1 MTIGKKAK
9 YIIPAVVVIALYS
22 VLWALPTNVYYI
34 PNQESQKT
42 VKNDSTEQQFL
53 EIPVAPPDT
62 GLKVP
67 VPQPS
72 TNPLDEDVKKSPF
85 HLKNPPGIGTN
96 IEYDPVSNTYKFKN
110 MTGNTPYGPG
120 AYMDINE
127 YIDYDLR
134 QEINNYWKNKG
145 VSYAGDG
152 NRTGNG
158 LIPQLKIGSDVFE
171 SIFGGNTIDIRPS
184 GDAELIFGIAHT
196 NTKNYMLPI
205 KQRKHTD
212 FKFDQKIQLNLLAKI
227 GDKIEYN
234 LNYNTVTDFDFDNKM
249 KLKYEGKEDDLIK
262 LLEFGDVTL
271 PLNSSLITGSQSL
284 FGLKAQLQFGKLMVT
299 AVASKQ
305 ESEKKT
311 ITVSGGAQA
320 NEFYFKAD
328 EYEEN
333 QHFFLGQYFREHYN
347 ESLNNLPIIASNVV
361 ITKIEVWR
369 TTIGAAIS
377 ENRNLVAFTDLGEAS
392 PAFSGFQYA
401 GGTFPDNSINTLTL
415 LADSSKIRNIS
426 TVSNNM
432 RVLGLTSGTDYEK
445 IENARLLRQDEY
457 TVNTKL
463 GFISLNSSIS
473 ADQVLAVAFQYQV
486 IGDDRIYQVGEF
498 SNEVI
503 APNCIRTKLIKSTSL
518 NTSSPLWKLM
528 MKNVYNL
535 RSYQVSSEGFRLN
548 ILFTGDDEGIANGF
562 FNTGNEKSIPLI
574 KLMGLDKLNQQLDP
588 YPDGIFDFIDQAA
601 TIGGTINAY
610 NGRIYFPKIEPFG
623 ADLRATLTDPKA
635 AERYA
640 YDSLYTMTK
649 TMAQQFTAKN
659 KFFIEGTYKSS
670 YGSEYFLG
678 AANIPTGS
686 VKVSAGGIPLTENVD
701 FTVNYSMGTVS
712 ITNEGVLNSGT
723 PITISLENRSTF
735 GLIKRRM
742 FGINLDYR
750 FSKDFNVGATILNL
764 GERPVTPKV
773 NFGNEPI
780 NNTIWGM
787 NFAYK
792 TKVPF
797 ITKLVDLLPF
807 HSTTMVSNFQ
817 LEGEF
822 AHFIPGHA
830 RAIGKEGI
838 SYIDDFEASK
848 STVDLRSMGYWVL
861 ASTPQGQSDLFPE
874 AAPVPNTAPA
884 RTQLAYGFN
893 RSRLAWYIID
903 PVFHGNSNAN
913 PSNITVDDQ
922 SAPYARAVYESE
934 LFPNREQATSQAIPT
949 SIGVL
954 NLAFYPTE
962 RGPYNYDVT
971 RTRFSAG
978 LNNDGF
984 LNDPETRWGGIMRR
998 MDYTDFE
1005 SANYSYIEFWMMDPF
1020 IENKGH
1026 SGGKIYFNLGD
1037 ISEDILRDGV
1047 KFFENGLPA
1056 DGSDENVAFTVWGRV
1071 PTIQMITNTFDA
1083 NDIQHMDVGFDGLP
1097 TNRERTHFKETYL
1110 DLIANEF
1117 GIGSTVYNK
1126 SYSDPSADDYHFFRG
1141 SDYDRANMKINDRYK
1156 YYNNSEGNSTPG
1168 FQGEESYPTNI
1179 YASPNVED
1187 VNGNNTLDEEER
1199 YYQYV
1204 IELSPDK
1211 MVVGTNHI
1219 VDMYEALPER
1229 LPNGTAPLTKWYQ
1242 FRIPIKSPDKV
1253 VGNINGFN
1261 SIRFMRIFAKGFKEP
1276 VICRFATLELVKSDW
1291 RIYEKTLRDAGPIL
1305 PGQDGEN
1312 CSFDVATVSFE
1323 ENANRE
1329 PIPYVLPPG
1338 ILREDMMGGMQ
1349 SFQANEQ
1356 SLTMK
1361 AVNLGD
1367 GTARSIYKSTAYD
1380 LRQYKRIKMF
1390 VHGEDAFNSGDLK
1403 KGDVTVFI
1411 RLGNDFDA
1419 NYYQYEIPLEITPWG
1434 VGKDSTRIW
1443 PLANRMDIILDS
1455 LVSIKQERNRA
1466 VRNGEHDNNATPYSV
1481 TDDNGGTIT
1490 VVGMPNLADVTTIM
1504 IAVRNPGKQTLNDGD
1519 DALPKSVEIWINEL
1533 RLVGFND
1540 KTGFAALAR
1549 ARLNLADIG
1558 DLTLS
1563 GSYSTPGFG
1572 ALEQTVNER
1581 SQETLYTI
1589 DFATNIDGGKVLFPE
1604 KWNVKIPVHYDYSI
1618 NMAIPEYNPLNP
1630 DVKFKEDIK
1639 ELPKGERD
1647 SVRKMATVMTQR
1659 QNINLMNMRKER
1671 DFNKPIKIRPWD
1683 VENLDF
1689 SYSYSEIKMRDIDLE
1704 FDNKYRHEG
1713 QIGYTFNNNP
1723 KNYRPLSSVK
1733 AFKSKWLQLFRDVNF
1748 YLLPKNFTFRTGVTR
1763 ELNEFKLR
1771 PKSQGNIIIDTSFV
1785 KTFEW
1790 RRDYSLIWDITQALK
1805 FDYKAQ
1811 AVARIDEPQGLIDTK
1826 EKKDSVWSS
1835 FGDGGRTTYFDQRIN
1850 ASYQIPINKIP
1861 IFNWLT
1867 ANARYSGTY
1876 TYIASPLSMAAL
1888 GNTIQNSNTVQG
1900 TANVNFVTLYNN
1912 VPYLKRVNQGTP
1924 PKKKKK
1930 EEPVKT
1936 EVEDPEKTEEPT
1948 GKKKKKEEED
1958 KVNVGKVILDGSVRF
1973 LMMVRNASLTYSEG
1987 KGSTLPGYMN
1997 EPDLFGVTFSKKG
2010 APGFLYAFGA
2020 QPGRGTQED
2029 YERFRGN
2036 AAQNLWL
2043 TQDSVFNAEFQTN
2056 QNQTINFRTTVEPFK
2071 DFRIDV
2077 MANRTKTS
2085 TYRDYFRVIT
2095 DPDDPNRRTIST
2107 FSSHNSG
2114 TFTMTFL
2121 GLSTFF
2127 ADGEE
2132 IFQNF
2137 RQIRGKLAQRIAQ
2150 NNTSADYTGEIDPET
2165 GFPSGYGEIQQEV
2178 LVAAFLAAYG
2188 GKDPNKVDVSSP
2200 FPKIPLPNWRINY
2213 TGFTKIKG
2221 VNKVFQ
2227 SLSLLHAYTSTYGV
2241 GNYGTNALYTSDAK
2255 GNSTARDVLNNFI
2268 PRYEMTQVRITEQFA
2283 PLVGFDMTL
2292 VNNIR
2297 LRVEYKKSRDVSMSF
2312 TNNQITEVA
2321 SDEFDISS
2329 GYRIKNIKVGF
2340 VFSGMKREVVSDMN
2354 LILGFSYKNNITTL
2368 RKIVENTTQVSSG
2381 MRIFRINFSAE
2392 YQLSNMVGL
2401 RFYYEQALNRPHVK
2415 GANQYDNSN
2424 FETGIAV
2431 RLTLSQ

>member
-9 YIIPAVVVIALYS
+9 YYIIPAVVVIALYS
-22 VLWALPTNVYYI
+22 VLWALPANIGHI
-34 PNQESQKT
+34 PNHERQKT
-42 VKNDSTEQQFL
+42 VENDSIEHL
-53 EIPVAPPDT
+53 LLDMPIAPPDT
-62 GLKVP
+62 GLKVS

-72 TNPLDEDVKKSPF
+72 TNPLDEGEKSSPF

-96 IEYDPVSNTYKFKN
+96 IEYDPVTNTYKFKN

-120 AYMDINE
+120 AYMDVNE

-134 QEINNYWKNKG
+134 QEINSYWKNKG
-145 VSYAGDG
+145 ASYAGDD
-152 NRTGNG
+152 RRGNG
-158 LIPQLKIGSDVFE
+158 LIPSLKIGSEVFE

-184 GDAELIFGIAHT
+184 GEAELIFGIAHT
-196 NTKNYMLPI
+196 NTKNYMLPV

-212 FKFDQKIQLNLLAKI
+212 FRFDQNIQLNLIAKI

-234 LNYNTVTDFDFDNKM
+234 LNYNTKAEFDFDNKM

-284 FGLKAQLQFGKLMVT
+284 FGLKTQLQFGKLMVT
-299 AVASKQ
+299 AVVSQQ

-333 QHFFLGQYFREHYN
+333 QHFFLGQYFRENYN
-347 ESLNNLPIIASNVV
+347 QSLNNLPIVASNIV

-377 ENRNLVAFTDLGEAS
+377 ENRNLVAFTDLGEAA
-392 PAFSGFQYA
+392 PVFSGFQYA
-401 GGTFPDNSINTLTL
+401 GGAYPDNSINTLTL

-426 TVSNNM
+426 TISNNM
-432 RVLGLTSGTDYEK
+432 RSLGLTSGTDYEK
-445 IENARLLRQDEY
+445 VENARLLRQDEY

-463 GFISLNSSIS
+463 GFISLNSAVS

-503 APNCIRTKLIKSTSL
+503 APDCIRAKLIKSTSL

-535 RSYQVSSEGFRLN
+535 RSYQVSSDGFRLN
-548 ILFTGDDEGIANGF
+548 ILYTGDDEGIANGF

-588 YPDGIFDFIDQAA
+588 YPDGVFDFIDQAA
-601 TIGGTINAY
+601 TTGGTVNSY
-610 NGRIYFPKIEPFG
+610 NGRIYFPKVEPFG
-623 ADLRATLTDPKA
+623 ADLRAILTDPKA
-635 AERYA
+635 AERYS

-678 AANIPTGS
+678 AANVPEGS
-686 VKVSAGGIPLTENVD
+686 VQVSAGGIPLTENVD

-735 GLIKRRM
+735 GLMKRRM

-764 GERPVTPKV
+764 GERPITQKV
-773 NFGNEPI
+773 RFGNEPI

-792 TKVPF
+792 TRVPF

-807 HSTTMVSNFQ
+807 HSTTAASNFQ
-817 LEGEF
+817 IDGEF

-830 RAIGKEGI
+830 RAIGKEGV

-848 STVDLRSMGYWVL
+848 STVDLRSMSYWVL
-861 ASTPQGQSDLFPE
+861 ASTPQGQNDIFPE
-874 AAPVPNTAPA
+874 TTPVPNTAPA

-893 RSRLAWYIID
+893 RARTAWYVID
-903 PVFHGNSNAN
+903 PVFHNNNNAT
-913 PSNITVDDQ
+913 PSNITADDQ

-934 LFPNREQATSQAIPT
+934 LFPNREQANQAIPT
-949 SIGVL
+949 SMGVL
-954 NLAFYPTE
+954 NLAFYPSE
-962 RGPYNYDVT
+962 RGPYNYDVS

-978 LNNDGF
+978 LTNEGL

-1005 SANYSYIEFWMMDPF
+1005 SANYGYIEFWLMDPF
-1020 IENKGH
+1020 IENKNH
-1026 SGGKIYFNLGD
+1026 AGGKLYFNLGD
-1037 ISEDILRDGV
+1037 ISEDILRDGM

-1056 DGSDENVAFTVWGRV
+1056 DGSDENVVFTAWGRV

-1083 NDIQHMDVGFDGLP
+1083 DDIQHMDVGFDGLP

-1110 DLIANEF
+1110 DLIASEF
-1117 GIGSTVYNK
+1117 GIGSTVYNRA
-1126 SYSDPSADDYHFFRG
+1126 YNDPSADDYHFFRG
-1141 SDYDRANMKINDRYK
+1141 SDYDQANLKINDRYK
-1156 YYNNSEGNSTPG
+1156 YYNNAEGNSTPG
-1168 FQGEESYPTNI
+1168 FQGTESYPTNI

-1204 IELSPDK
+1204 IDLSPDK
-1211 MVVGTNHI
+1211 MVVGSNHI

-1229 LPNGTAPLTKWYQ
+1229 LPNGSVPLTKWYQ

-1261 SIRFMRIFAKGFKEP
+1261 SIRFMRIFAKDFKEP
-1276 VICRFATLELVKSDW
+1276 IICRFATLELVKSDW
-1291 RIYEKTLRDAGPIL
+1291 RIYEQALRDPGLTIA
-1305 PGQDGEN
+1305 GQDGEN
-1312 CSFDVATVSFE
+1312 SSFDVATVSFE
-1323 ENANRE
+1323 ENANRD
-1329 PIPYVLPPG
+1329 PIPYVLPPE
-1338 ILREDMMGGMQ
+1338 ILRENMMGMGQ
-1349 SFQANEQ
+1349 QYQINEQ
-1356 SLTMK
+1356 ALTMK

-1367 GTARSIYKSTAYD
+1367 GTARAIYKSTTYD

-1390 VHGEDAFNSGDLK
+1390 VHGEDVFNSGDLK
-1403 KGDVTVFI
+1403 KGDVTVYI
-1411 RLGNDFDA
+1411 RLGNDFES

-1443 PLANRMDIILDS
+1443 PHANRMDIVLDS
-1455 LVSIKQERNRA
+1455 LVNIKQERNRA
-1466 VRNGEHDNNATPYSV
+1466 VRSGGHDNNATPYSV
-1481 TDDNGGTIT
+1481 VDDKGGTIT
-1490 VVGMPNLADVTTIM
+1490 IVGMPNLADVTTIL

-1519 DALPKSVEIWINEL
+1519 DALPKSVEVWINEL

-1558 DLTLS
+1558 DITLS

-1581 SQETLYTI
+1581 SKETLYTI

-1604 KWNVKIPVHYDYSI
+1604 KWNIKIPVHYDYSI

-1639 ELPKGERD
+1639 ELAKGERD

-1659 QNINLMNMRKER
+1659 QNINLMNVRKER

-1704 FDNKYRHEG
+1704 FDNRYRHEG

-1723 KNYRPLSSVK
+1723 KNFRPFGTAK

-1748 YLLPKNFTFRTGVTR
+1748 YLLPKNFTFRTSVTR
-1763 ELNEFKLR
+1763 EMNEFKLR

-1826 EKKDSVWSS
+1826 EKKDSVWRS

-1888 GNTIQNSNTVQG
+1888 GNTIQNSNTIQG

-1912 VPYLKRVNQGTP
+1912 VPYLKRVNQGAP
-1924 PKKKKK
+1924 PKKKK
-1930 EEPVKT
+1930 EPVKA
-1936 EVEDPEKTEEPT
+1936 EVEDSEKKEDEK
-1948 GKKKKKEEED
+1948 GKKKKKEDED
-1958 KVNVGKVILDGSVRF
+1958 KVNVGRVLLDGSVRF

-2043 TQDSVFNAEFQTN
+2043 TQDSVFNSEFQTN

-2085 TYRDYFRVIT
+2085 TYRDYFRVTT
-2095 DPDDPNRRTIST
+2095 DPDDPNRRTVST

-2132 IFQNF
+2132 VFQNF
-2137 RQIRGKLAQRIAQ
+2137 RQIRNELAHRVAK
-2150 NNTSADYTGEIDPET
+2150 NNTSAGYTGEIDPET
-2165 GFPSGYGEIQQEV
+2165 EFPSGYGEVQQEV

-2188 GKDPNKVDVSSP
+2188 GKDPGKVDVSSP

-2268 PRYEMTQVRITEQFA
+2268 PRYEISQVRITEQFA

-2292 VNNIR
+2292 VNSMQ

-2321 SDEFDISS
+2321 SDEFIISS

-2340 VFSGMKREVVSDMN
+2340 VFSGMKREVISDMN
-2354 LILGFSYKNNITTL
+2354 LILGFSYRNNITTL

-2381 MRIFRINFSAE
+2381 MRIFSINFSAE

-2401 RFYYEQALNRPHVK
+2401 RFYYDQAINRPHVK